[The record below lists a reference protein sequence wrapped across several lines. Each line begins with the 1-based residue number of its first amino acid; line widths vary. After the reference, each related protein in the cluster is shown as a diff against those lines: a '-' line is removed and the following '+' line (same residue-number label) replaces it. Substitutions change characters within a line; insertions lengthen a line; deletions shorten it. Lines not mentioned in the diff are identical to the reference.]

1 MKVQKRN
8 EEILSRICNIK
19 AEHPF
24 WGYRRVW
31 AYLKYRQNIIIN
43 HKRVYLLTRLN
54 LFGQVKKHNLLV
66 KPNTRLRAIRANAPH
81 RSKPRATRPNQY
93 WGIDM
98 TKVMVSS
105 FGWLYL
111 VVVLD
116 WHSKKIVG
124 YSLKARSR
132 TDDWLEAINH
142 AVNNQF
148 PNGILSKNNDLSLI
162 SDNGSQP
169 TSQKFMKECSALEI
183 KQIFTCYNNPK
194 GNADTERVIRTIKED
209 LIWIKEWKTPSQLED
224 DLKTWMV
231 KYNTDF
237 PHSSLNYKTPE
248 QFEKEQ
254 LSCLCDARRQVCT
267 TKNAT

>member
-43 HKRVYLLTRLN
+43 HKRVYLLM
-54 LFGQVKKHNLLV
+54 KKHNLLV

-116 WHSKKIVG
+116 WHSN
-124 YSLKARSR
+124 L
-132 TDDWLEAINH
+132 
-142 AVNNQF
+142 
-148 PNGILSKNNDLSLI
+148 
-162 SDNGSQP
+162 
-169 TSQKFMKECSALEI
+169 
-183 KQIFTCYNNPK
+183 
-194 GNADTERVIRTIKED
+194 
-209 LIWIKEWKTPSQLED
+209 
-224 DLKTWMV
+224 
-231 KYNTDF
+231 
-237 PHSSLNYKTPE
+237 PE
-248 QFEKEQ
+248 
-254 LSCLCDARRQVCT
+254 
-267 TKNAT
+267 

>member
-1 MKVQKRN
+1 MKVLKRN
-8 EEILSRICNIK
+8 EKILSRIRDIK

-31 AYLKYRQNIIIN
+31 AYLKYRENVTLN
-43 HKRVYLLTRLN
+43 HKRVYLLM
-54 LFGQVKKHNLLV
+54 KKHNLLV
-66 KPNTRLRAIRANAPH
+66 TPNTRLRATRANASH

-124 YSLKARSR
+124 YSLKTHSR
-132 TDDWLEAINH
+132 ANDWLVALNH

-148 PNGILSKNNDLSLI
+148 PNGILSKNKDLSLI

-209 LIWIKEWKTPSQLED
+209 LIWIKEWKSPSQLEEEI
-224 DLKTWMV
+224 KAWIV
-231 KYNTDF
+231 RYNTDF

-248 QFEKEQ
+248 QFEKEH
-254 LSCLCDARRQVCT
+254 LSCT
-267 TKNAT
+267 TKFAA

>member
-1 MKVQKRN
+1 
-8 EEILSRICNIK
+8 
-19 AEHPF
+19 
-24 WGYRRVW
+24 
-31 AYLKYRQNIIIN
+31 
-43 HKRVYLLTRLN
+43 
-54 LFGQVKKHNLLV
+54 
-66 KPNTRLRAIRANAPH
+66 
-81 RSKPRATRPNQY
+81 
-93 WGIDM
+93 M

-124 YSLKARSR
+124 YSLKSHSR
-132 TDDWLEAINH
+132 TDDWLEALNH
-142 AVNNQF
+142 AANNQF
-148 PNGILSKNNDLSLI
+148 PNGILSKSRDLFLI

-169 TSQKFMKECSALEI
+169 TSQKFMKECSVLGI

-209 LIWIKEWKTPSQLED
+209 LIWIKEWKSPSQLEEK
-224 DLKTWMV
+224 LKAWIV

-248 QFEKEQ
+248 QFEKDQ
-254 LSCLCDARRQVCT
+254 LSFT
-267 TKNAT
+267 TKNAA

>member
-8 EEILSRICNIK
+8 EEILSRIRDIK

-24 WGYRRVW
+24 WVYRRVW
-31 AYLKYRQNIIIN
+31 AYLKYRQDIVIN
-43 HKRVYLLTRLN
+43 HKRVYLLM
-54 LFGQVKKHNLLV
+54 KKHNLLV
-66 KPNTRLRAIRANAPH
+66 KPNTRLKAIRSNAPH

-98 TKVMVSS
+98 TKVMISS

-124 YSLKARSR
+124 YSLKTRSR
-132 TDDWLEAINH
+132 TDDWLEALNH
-142 AVNNQF
+142 AVNIQF
-148 PNGILSKNNDLSLI
+148 PNGILSKNKELSLI

-209 LIWIKEWKTPSQLED
+209 LIWIKEWKSPSQLEEE
-224 DLKTWMV
+224 LKAWII

-254 LSCLCDARRQVCT
+254 LSCT
-267 TKNAT
+267 TKNAA

>member
-43 HKRVYLLTRLN
+43 HKRVYLLM
-54 LFGQVKKHNLLV
+54 KKHNLLV

-81 RSKPRATRPNQY
+81 RSKPRATKPNQY

-116 WHSKKIVG
+116 WHSN
-124 YSLKARSR
+124 L
-132 TDDWLEAINH
+132 
-142 AVNNQF
+142 
-148 PNGILSKNNDLSLI
+148 
-162 SDNGSQP
+162 
-169 TSQKFMKECSALEI
+169 
-183 KQIFTCYNNPK
+183 
-194 GNADTERVIRTIKED
+194 
-209 LIWIKEWKTPSQLED
+209 
-224 DLKTWMV
+224 
-231 KYNTDF
+231 
-237 PHSSLNYKTPE
+237 PE
-248 QFEKEQ
+248 QF
-254 LSCLCDARRQVCT
+254 RRAGWKRLIMQYLPDQVQAGITSSPMGYYQRT
-267 TKNAT
+267 TICPLYQTTDLNQHHRSL